1 MEPTLPAYTLP
12 LASIALNKPNEE
24 IAEKEKYEDN
34 GIWFQRMCRW
44 IALNFFNPFSNSFY
58 NGETASYRMS
68 EDMINSWAYYYGNQQ
83 NDTFNYTTMIN
94 QQNTIQAVFVPDQ
107 KIRQLVDHAV
117 GNCIKMIQPM
127 KDSLS
132 ARVLSEDKI
141 KEKDQLK
148 KKLKVKKEFD
158 AIVGQAPGVNF
169 APAGVEEIGEEDDI
183 DDIVNKFKDEEE
195 INFIKL
201 AQSIYYNNQLGKK
214 FEQSALHE
222 FVGNVSTFL
231 VDLKNNKEEISFF
244 PNYNSIVDYR
254 ATDDFLT
261 DAMVGGGVQF
271 LTAGEIFAKW
281 GDQLSEEEQ
290 DHINAMTQK
299 QYSNWLECYNYWN
312 NGFSNLTHWCRDTG
326 KVACVTTYWIGRKDL
341 RYRKKKYKYGKYKYQ
356 FLENNVDY
364 LDSTADG
371 KPVLDDDGNPKKQK
385 GEDIGGDK
393 WGWFVHKCTTIGNYC
408 HVDYGY
414 HPIQIRPK
422 GQKQKPILPT
432 VQFVHRLNLGYA
444 RSVVSRLKHYSDE
457 KGRLNLKIQ
466 ELTGRDMGKV
476 YALYAD
482 KIALGEDVTQEI
494 FKDFK
499 TLGFSL
505 FNKSGDATQEDGRL
519 TADVLDFSLA
529 QSIGSY
535 IELSMKQ
542 DRDMSDLISM
552 PQASLGTQTS
562 TIGKGVQQKT
572 IDQASYGMLSLY
584 DGLKEHYRRVLQYA
598 LNVAKTVKA
607 GKEELIQTDSN
618 EAFLLKISKKDKYE
632 EVGLYV
638 ELDDQLEETDK
649 ELLRSG
655 LFSYNQNGG
664 TLQAAQA
671 LLNTMKLIKFN
682 SVKEGVKSLESFVE
696 KEEKKAIQQ
705 GQAQQM
711 QEIQGQATLQ
721 AQQQEFIAE
730 TEQAKLMHKTF
741 DNKYSTDINNITKL
755 VTSMEQQN
763 TQILALLAKQM
774 QQPPV
779 QTPLEEDIAV
789 NNMVKAEQQQ
799 QAAPAI

>member
-1 MEPTLPAYTLP
+1 
-12 LASIALNKPNEE
+12 
-24 IAEKEKYEDN
+24 
-34 GIWFQRMCRW
+34 
-44 IALNFFNPFSNSFY
+44 
-58 NGETASYRMS
+58 
-68 EDMINSWAYYYGNQQ
+68 
-83 NDTFNYTTMIN
+83 
-94 QQNTIQAVFVPDQ
+94 
-107 KIRQLVDHAV
+107 
-117 GNCIKMIQPM
+117 
-127 KDSLS
+127 
-132 ARVLSEDKI
+132 
-141 KEKDQLK
+141 
-148 KKLKVKKEFD
+148 
-158 AIVGQAPGVNF
+158 
-169 APAGVEEIGEEDDI
+169 
-183 DDIVNKFKDEEE
+183 
-195 INFIKL
+195 
-201 AQSIYYNNQLGKK
+201 
-214 FEQSALHE
+214 
-222 FVGNVSTFL
+222 
-231 VDLKNNKEEISFF
+231 
-244 PNYNSIVDYR
+244 
-254 ATDDFLT
+254 
-261 DAMVGGGVQF
+261 
-271 LTAGEIFAKW
+271 
-281 GDQLSEEEQ
+281 
-290 DHINAMTQK
+290 MT
-299 QYSNWLECYNYWN
+299 N
-312 NGFSNLTHWCRDTG
+312 WCRDTG

-371 KPVLDDDGNPKKQK
+371 KPVLDDEGNPKKQK

-638 ELDDQLEETDK
+638 ELDDQLEEADK

-655 LFSYNQNGG
+655 LFAANQNGG
-664 TLQAAQA
+664 TLQSMKA
-671 LLNTMKLIKFN
+671 LHQTMKLIKFN
-682 SVKEGVKSLESFVE
+682 SVKEGTAALGSYIE
-696 KEEKKAIQQ
+696 KEEKKELAQASAQMQ
-705 GQAQQM
+705 GETQQQM
-711 QEIQGQATLQ
+711 AL
-721 AQQQEFIAE
+721 IAAE
-730 TEQAKLMHKTF
+730 KVFVTKMEEMKLLFKSSDTRYVA
-741 DNKYSTDINNITKL
+741 DVAALSKL
-755 VTSMEQQN
+755 VEGVEKQN
-763 TQILALLAKQM
+763 TQIAQLLMKQM
-774 QQPPV
+774 QEVAPT
-779 QTPLEEDIAV
+779 TPLQSEISSQAQ
-789 NNMVKAEQQQ
+789 EQVAPQQ
-799 QAAPAI
+799 